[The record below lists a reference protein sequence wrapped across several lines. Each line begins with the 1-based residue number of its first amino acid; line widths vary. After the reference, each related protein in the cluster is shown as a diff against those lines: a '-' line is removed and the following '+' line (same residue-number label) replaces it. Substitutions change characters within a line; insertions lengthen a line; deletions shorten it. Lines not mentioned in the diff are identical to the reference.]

1 MAKHPRTLSDWMEA
15 AGLTDRDLSERLDIS
30 RSQVNRIRR
39 RVSRPTPETARALE
53 QVTRIPAAKFM
64 LGEA

>member
-1 MAKHPRTLSDWMEA
+1 MAKRSHTLSDWMA
-15 AGLTDRDLSERLDIS
+15 SAGLGDRELSERLKIS
-30 RSQVNRIRR
+30 RSQVSRIRR

>member
-1 MAKHPRTLSDWMEA
+1 MEA